1 MTKEALEK
9 MIADFGD
16 RIQVITFDN
25 NNVLFI
31 GFPGRPTINDI
42 SVETIGGTDF
52 LVVHNTDPRQM
63 SFSKTKITYKAYHP
77 IECIQC
83 VSVVDEE
90 FRGYMIDPL
99 NFK

>member
-25 NNVLFI
+25 NNVLFL
-31 GFPGRPTINDI
+31 GFPNRPAITDI
-42 SVETIGGTDF
+42 AVETIGGTDF
-52 LVVHNTDPRQM
+52 LVVHNIDPRQM
-63 SFSKTKITYKAYHP
+63 AFSKTKITYKVYHP
-77 IECIQC
+77 LECIQG
-83 VSVVDEE
+83 VTVVDEE
-90 FRGYMIDPL
+90 FKGYMIDPL